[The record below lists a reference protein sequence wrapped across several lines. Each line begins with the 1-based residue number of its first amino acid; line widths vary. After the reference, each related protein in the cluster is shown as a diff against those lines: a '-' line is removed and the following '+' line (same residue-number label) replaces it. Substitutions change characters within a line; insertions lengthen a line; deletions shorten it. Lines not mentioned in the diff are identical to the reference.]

1 MDNKHY
7 IFKDGKMFCSKAEME
22 ADTER
27 LALQADG
34 TPFED
39 GTECTVYKKGD
50 YTAGS
55 DTVFCVSGH
64 WYDY

>member
-1 MDNKHY
+1 
-7 IFKDGKMFCSKAEME
+7 MFCSKAEME